1 MEDTSFVDEI
11 NLLEFF
17 SYIKKH
23 FVFFALV
30 VLFVLIIGLFYFM
43 VVQRPIYSSR
53 VSLTL
58 TGIESQDSKITTNDI
73 TLNTKMLPTYQGVI
87 TSRRVLEQVV
97 NNLKLDRSIST
108 LANNIKISAAT
119 DSMILNITVTD
130 SNRLIAR
137 DIANEVASIFSEEI
151 QTLYNVKNVRILDK
165 AVASSAPK
173 NMNYI
178 KFVVVSLLFGIVIAL
193 ILLFVIFFFDNT
205 IKSVEQIDSKMGLV
219 VLGSIPDYNVLNKK
233 GARK

>member
-1 MEDTSFVDEI
+1 MEDTSFVDGI